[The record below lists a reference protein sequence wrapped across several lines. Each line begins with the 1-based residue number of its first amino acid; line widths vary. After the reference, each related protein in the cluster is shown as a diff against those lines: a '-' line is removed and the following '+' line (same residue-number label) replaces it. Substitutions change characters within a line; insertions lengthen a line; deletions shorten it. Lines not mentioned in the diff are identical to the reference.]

1 MTDTVDFSDE
11 SRDRSILRTA
21 DYDNTDPADLVLTV
35 PKREGGKISIP
46 LLKHARSNIERE
58 DYQDNTLVRIK
69 PLAEIASNLPV
80 RRGSN
85 APVYQGKGVA
95 LLRPGFLYIFR
106 EDKLWRE
113 LEISQNS
120 QFSDIDL
127 QAVRA
132 EVGDPESDLRMV
144 RPSAGQWLDDVLVP
158 VFLQGQAVMHDFRVA
173 YSEIQWDWAYIQK
186 LEESAATR
194 NARTTGVGHAWAVTS
209 VDSLS
214 FETGFPASRVE
225 DAPEL
230 RHRDLGI
237 ELMIENPCDFVL
249 SFEGPGEEEL
259 CSKLSKLLESNEKQ
273 ARESARRAAS
283 RSEVEDPIAYTEQL
297 MKNPLELALDATAP
311 EPVDD
316 SDEGEV
322 ANILDL
328 TCPPGA
334 DLLQHLRSQKG
345 VVCVAIPDPFFLF
358 RHALAQLHLAMH
370 YLDAI
375 DIAIKDK
382 PLVHSAMLIR
392 QAVFDPAPSGQSGDL
407 ANYRNAIN
415 REQLDDILET
425 AERNHAVRNI
435 EDQTRRLKKLMKS
448 SSFNSVFDDYLQSPD
463 VAACEAFLLCADNL
477 NVLQQIPGVLKAQ
490 GVDDD
495 QGIPGALAKWLSDE
509 SMLAKWSP
517 GIAAA
522 TGEEGTQSS
531 PYEQLRSLARDQT
544 EINDQHLA
552 RLNLQ
557 ALAYTEKQ
565 FQYDEE
571 STGEQVA
578 GEVKDAGRVGALVSG
593 VLGEWSAS
601 VLTACRRLMEDGS
614 VEAIQVH
621 RIMQAASANAILS
634 DPGLGGVDLMRRGDV
649 DPTKHTIIGVE
660 GDGIRR
666 GLTDFDRSQG
676 GLLTRANDY
685 LYADLVD
692 RSGQVQGST
701 SPARASGELEEAIK
715 KIAGNTWVYV
725 VPAGHPEARKLSV
738 LKVDLAKRVGA
749 VVDGPGVSSGLV
761 ALAVFNVF
769 LESRATI
776 HAVKSNQD
784 WGISSLKALGSLVDL
799 AAASMK
805 LSIVANEVA
814 SIDSGHASRL
824 YKFSSR
830 PWFDLKGWPLIGK
843 RLAKT
848 GAATLVRSVG
858 LASFVAGGF
867 AVGLNYWDMR
877 ISLARGDL
885 DAALGHGIAVAG
897 GLIFLSAPLM
907 AGLLAIPGW
916 GWVVLGMS
924 VALGGSL
931 YAGSVTDDLFE
942 RVLKQGPLGTHP
954 QDSLVNLDDLAYY
967 GQLLTLL
974 SPVNISAQRYR
985 DVDPDPALTNPDHP
999 PQPDDYVITLQT
1011 PVVSRLKVLQ
1021 ECRPDLPTQPFK
1033 IVVQEVAYMNS
1044 RAETSNVAVGTV
1056 EQEVMLSTTPL
1067 TQIVARQSL
1076 PHESAVR
1083 FLVKRELQSSSFQ
1096 SFGYQEEVS
1105 TTIRVGLQAV
1115 VGTEQ
1120 GPVVFPTPVM
1130 ENYEPYNDNR
1140 HGGAPDKSRSVFNPH
1155 SETLVPYWFLKEVS
1169 V

>member
-1 MTDTVDFSDE
+1 MTDAVDFADE
-11 SRDRSILRTA
+11 SRDRSILRRA
-21 DYDNTDPADLVLTV
+21 DYDDTDPKDLVLTV
-35 PKREGGKISIP
+35 PKRDGGKIAIP
-46 LLKHARSNIERE
+46 LLKHARSNIERK

-106 EDKLWRE
+106 KDKLWRE

-132 EVGDPESDLRMV
+132 EVGDPESGLRMV

-158 VFLQGQAVMHDFRVA
+158 VFLQGQAVMHDFRMA

-186 LEESAATR
+186 LEGSAATR

-225 DAPEL
+225 DVPEL

-237 ELMIENPCDFVL
+237 ELMIENPSDFVL
-249 SFEGPGEEEL
+249 SFERPGEDEL
-259 CSKLSKLLESNEKQ
+259 CSKLAKLLERNEKQ
-273 ARESARRAAS
+273 TSGS
-283 RSEVEDPIAYTEQL
+283 
-297 MKNPLELALDATAP
+297 
-311 EPVDD
+311 
-316 SDEGEV
+316 

-407 ANYRNAIN
+407 AYYRNAIN

-517 GIAAA
+517 GIAVE

-531 PYEQLRSLARDQT
+531 PYEQLRSLASDQT

-634 DPGLGGVDLMRRGDV
+634 DPGLAGVDLMRRGDV

-666 GLTDFDRSQG
+666 GLTDFDRGQG

-701 SPARASGELEEAIK
+701 SPARASNELEEAIK

-799 AAASMK
+799 VAASMK

-848 GAATLVRSVG
+848 GAGTLVRTVG
-858 LASFVAGGF
+858 LASFVAGGV
-867 AVGLNYWDMR
+867 AVGLSYWDMR
-877 ISLARGDL
+877 ISLSRGDL
-885 DAALGHGIAVAG
+885 DAANGHGIAVAG

-907 AGLLAIPGW
+907 GGLLAIPGW
-916 GWVVLGMS
+916 GWAVLGMS

-942 RVLKQGPLGTHP
+942 RMLKQGPLGTHP
-954 QDSLVNLDDLAYY
+954 QNSLVNLDDLAYY

-974 SPVNISAQRYR
+974 SPVNISAQRYG
-985 DVDPDPALTNPDHP
+985 DVDPDPALTSPDHS

-1083 FLVKRELQSSSFQ
+1083 FLVKRELQSRSFQ
-1096 SFGYQEEVS
+1096 SFGYQEEIT

-1130 ENYEPYNDNR
+1130 ENYEPYNDTR

-1155 SETLVPYWFLKEVS
+1155 SEPVVPYWFLKEVS

>member
-1 MTDTVDFSDE
+1 MTDAVDFADE
-11 SRDRSILRTA
+11 SRDRSILRRA
-21 DYDNTDPADLVLTV
+21 DYDDTDPKDLVLTV
-35 PKREGGKISIP
+35 PKRDGGKIAIP
-46 LLKHARSNIERE
+46 LLKHARSNIERK

-80 RRGSN
+80 RHGSN

-106 EDKLWRE
+106 KDKLWRE

-132 EVGDPESDLRMV
+132 EVGDPESGLRMV

-158 VFLQGQAVMHDFRVA
+158 VFLQGQAVMHDFRMA

-225 DAPEL
+225 DVPEL

-249 SFEGPGEEEL
+249 SFEGPGEDEL
-259 CSKLSKLLESNEKQ
+259 CSKLAKLLESNEKQ
-273 ARESARRAAS
+273 ARESAN
-283 RSEVEDPIAYTEQL
+283 T
-297 MKNPLELALDATAP
+297 
-311 EPVDD
+311 
-316 SDEGEV
+316 
-322 ANILDL
+322 LDL

-345 VVCVAIPDPFFLF
+345 GVCVAITDPFFLF

-435 EDQTRRLKKLMKS
+435 EDQSRRLKKLMKS
-448 SSFNSVFDDYLQSPD
+448 PSFNSVFDDYLQSPD

-517 GIAAA
+517 GIAAE
-522 TGEEGTQSS
+522 TGEEGTQPS
-531 PYEQLRSLARDQT
+531 PYEQLRSLASDQT
-544 EINDQHLA
+544 EINDQHLG

-557 ALAYTEKQ
+557 ALAYAEKQ

-571 STGEQVA
+571 STGEKVA

-614 VEAIQVH
+614 VEVIQVH

-634 DPGLGGVDLMRRGDV
+634 DSGLAGVDLMRRGDV

-666 GLTDFDRSQG
+666 GLTDFDRGQG

-701 SPARASGELEEAIK
+701 SPARASAELEEAIK

-738 LKVDLAKRVGA
+738 LKVDFAKRVGA

-799 AAASMK
+799 VAASMK
-805 LSIVANEVA
+805 LSIVANDVA

-848 GAATLVRSVG
+848 GAGTLVRTVG
-858 LASFVAGGF
+858 LASFVAGGV
-867 AVGLNYWDMR
+867 AVGLSYWDMR
-877 ISLARGDL
+877 ISLSRGDL
-885 DAALGHGIAVAG
+885 DAANGHGIAVAG

-907 AGLLAIPGW
+907 GGLLAIPGW
-916 GWVVLGMS
+916 GWAVLGMS

-931 YAGSVTDDLFE
+931 YAGSITDDLFE
-942 RVLKQGPLGTHP
+942 RMLKQGPLGTHP
-954 QDSLVNLDDLAYY
+954 QNSLVNLDDLAYY

-974 SPVNISAQRYR
+974 SPVNISAQRYG
-985 DVDPDPALTNPDHP
+985 DVDPDPALTSPDHS

-1044 RAETSNVAVGTV
+1044 RAETSNIAVGTV

-1076 PHESAVR
+1076 PDESAVR
-1083 FLVKRELQSSSFQ
+1083 FLVKRELQSSSLQ
-1096 SFGYQEEVS
+1096 SFGYQEDVS

-1130 ENYEPYNDNR
+1130 ESYEPYNDTR
-1140 HGGAPDKSRSVFNPH
+1140 HGGAPDKSRSVLNPH
-1155 SETLVPYWFLKEVS
+1155 SEPLVPYWFLKEVS

>member
-1 MTDTVDFSDE
+1 MTDAVDFADE
-11 SRDRSILRTA
+11 SRDRSILRRA
-21 DYDNTDPADLVLTV
+21 DYDDTDPKDLVLTV
-35 PKREGGKISIP
+35 PKRDGGKIAIP
-46 LLKHARSNIERE
+46 LLKHARSNIERK

-80 RRGSN
+80 RHGSN

-106 EDKLWRE
+106 KDKLWRE

-132 EVGDPESDLRMV
+132 EVGDPESGLRMV

-158 VFLQGQAVMHDFRVA
+158 VFLQGQAVMHDFRMA

-225 DAPEL
+225 DVPEL

-237 ELMIENPCDFVL
+237 ELMIENPSDFVL
-249 SFEGPGEEEL
+249 SFERPGEDEL
-259 CSKLSKLLESNEKQ
+259 CSKLAKLLERNEKQ
-273 ARESARRAAS
+273 TSGS
-283 RSEVEDPIAYTEQL
+283 
-297 MKNPLELALDATAP
+297 
-311 EPVDD
+311 
-316 SDEGEV
+316 

-407 ANYRNAIN
+407 AYYRNAIN

-517 GIAAA
+517 GIAVE

-531 PYEQLRSLARDQT
+531 PYEQLRSLASDQT

-634 DPGLGGVDLMRRGDV
+634 DPGLAGVDLMRRGDV

-666 GLTDFDRSQG
+666 GLTDFDRGQG

-701 SPARASGELEEAIK
+701 SPARASNELEEAIK

-761 ALAVFNVF
+761 ALAAFNVF
-769 LESRATI
+769 LESRALI
-776 HAVKSNQD
+776 KL
-784 WGISSLKALGSLVDL
+784 ISSDQSIALPASKVFGAFVDL
-799 AAASMK
+799 LAASMK
-805 LSIVANEVA
+805 LSTVIHEIAGIEQA
-814 SIDSGHASRL
+814 SSSKL
-824 YKFSSR
+824 YRVSSR
-830 PWFDLKGWPLIGK
+830 PLFDMKKVPLIGK
-843 RLAKT
+843 RLAT
-848 GAATLVRSVG
+848 VGASTLVRTVG
-858 LASFVAGGF
+858 LASFVAGGV
-867 AVGLNYWDMR
+867 AVGLSYWDMR
-877 ISLARGDL
+877 ISLSRGDL
-885 DAALGHGIAVAG
+885 DAASGHGIAVAG

-907 AGLLAIPGW
+907 GGLLAIPGW
-916 GWVVLGMS
+916 GWAVLGMS

-942 RVLKQGPLGTHP
+942 RMLKQGPLGTHP
-954 QDSLVNLDDLAYY
+954 QNSLVNLDDLAYY

-974 SPVNISAQRYR
+974 SPVNISAQRYG

-1044 RAETSNVAVGTV
+1044 RTETSNVAVGTV
-1056 EQEVMLSTTPL
+1056 EQEVVLSTTPL

-1083 FLVKRELQSSSFQ
+1083 FLVKRDLKPSSFQ
-1096 SFGYQEEVS
+1096 SFGYQEEVT

-1120 GPVVFPTPVM
+1120 GPVVFPSPVM
-1130 ENYEPYNDNR
+1130 ENYEPYNDTR

-1155 SETLVPYWFLKEVS
+1155 SEPLVPYWFLKEVS

>member
-21 DYDNTDPADLVLTV
+21 DYDDTDPADLVLTV

-69 PLAEIASNLPV
+69 PLAEIASDLPV
-80 RRGSN
+80 RSGSN

-132 EVGDPESDLRMV
+132 EVGDPESELRMI

-158 VFLQGQAVMHDFRVA
+158 VFLQGQAVMHDFRMA

-209 VDSLS
+209 VDTLS

-249 SFEGPGEEEL
+249 SFERPGEDEL

-273 ARESARRAAS
+273 ARES
-283 RSEVEDPIAYTEQL
+283 
-297 MKNPLELALDATAP
+297 
-311 EPVDD
+311 
-316 SDEGEV
+316 

-435 EDQTRRLKKLMKS
+435 EDQARRLKKLMKS

-495 QGIPGALAKWLSDE
+495 QGIPSALAKWLSDE

-517 GIAAA
+517 GIAAE

-531 PYEQLRSLARDQT
+531 PYEQLRSLASDQT
-544 EINDQHLA
+544 EINDQHLG

-557 ALAYTEKQ
+557 ALAYAEKQ

-634 DPGLGGVDLMRRGDV
+634 DPGLAGVDLMRRGDV

-701 SPARASGELEEAIK
+701 SPARASNELEEAIK

-761 ALAVFNVF
+761 ALAAFNLF
-769 LESRATI
+769 LEVRSAFAAYQADSRAFSLS
-776 HAVKSNQD
+776 VGKSI
-784 WGISSLKALGSLVDL
+784 GAIVDL
-799 AAASMK
+799 TAASMK
-805 LSIVANEVA
+805 LSVVMHEIAG
-814 SIDSGHASRL
+814 IDLAQSSKL
-824 YKFSSR
+824 YRVSSR
-830 PWFDLKGWPLIGK
+830 PLFDMKRAPLIGK
-843 RLAKT
+843 RLAT
-848 GAATLVRSVG
+848 VGASTLVRTVG
-858 LASFVAGGF
+858 LASFVAGGV
-867 AVGLNYWDMR
+867 AVGLSYWDMR
-877 ISLARGDL
+877 ISLSRGDF
-885 DAALGHGIAVAG
+885 DAANGHGIAVAG
-897 GLIFLSAPLM
+897 GLIFLSVPLIG
-907 AGLLAIPGW
+907 GLLAIPGW
-916 GWVVLGMS
+916 GWAVLGMS
-924 VALGGSL
+924 MALGGSL
-931 YAGSVTDDLFE
+931 YAGSVADDLFE

-954 QDSLVNLDDLAYY
+954 QESSVHLDDLAYY

-974 SPVNISAQRYR
+974 SPVNISAKRYG
-985 DVDPDPALTNPDHP
+985 DVDPDPALTSPDHP

-1056 EQEVMLSTTPL
+1056 EQEVVLSTTPL

-1083 FLVKRELQSSSFQ
+1083 FLVKREFQASSFQ
-1096 SFGYQEEVS
+1096 SFGYQEEVT

-1130 ENYEPYNDNR
+1130 ENYEPYNDTR

-1155 SETLVPYWFLKEVS
+1155 SEPLVPYWFLKEVS

>member
-21 DYDNTDPADLVLTV
+21 DYDDTDPADLVLTV

-80 RRGSN
+80 RSGSN

-132 EVGDPESDLRMV
+132 EVGDPESDLRMI

-158 VFLQGQAVMHDFRVA
+158 VFLQGQAVMHDFRMA

-209 VDSLS
+209 VDTLS

-249 SFEGPGEEEL
+249 SFEGPGEDEL
-259 CSKLSKLLESNEKQ
+259 CSKLAKLLESNEKQ
-273 ARESARRAAS
+273 ARES
-283 RSEVEDPIAYTEQL
+283 
-297 MKNPLELALDATAP
+297 
-311 EPVDD
+311 
-316 SDEGEV
+316 

-517 GIAAA
+517 GIAVE

-531 PYEQLRSLARDQT
+531 PYEQLRSLASDQT

-634 DPGLGGVDLMRRGDV
+634 DPGLAGVDLMRRGDV

-666 GLTDFDRSQG
+666 GLTDFDRGQG

-701 SPARASGELEEAIK
+701 SPARASAELEEAIK

-761 ALAVFNVF
+761 ALAVFNLF
-769 LESRATI
+769 LECRAVI
-776 HAVKSNQD
+776 SAVRNNRD
-784 WGISSLKALGSLVDL
+784 WGIGVGKIIGGVVDL
-799 AAASMK
+799 TAASMK
-805 LSIVANEVA
+805 LSIVAHEAAGIGQA
-814 SIDSGHASRL
+814 SSSKL
-824 YKFSSR
+824 YRVSSR
-830 PWFDLKGWPLIGK
+830 PLFDMKRAPLIGK
-843 RLAKT
+843 RLAT
-848 GAATLVRSVG
+848 AGASTLVRTVG
-858 LASFVAGGF
+858 LASFVAGGV
-867 AVGLNYWDMR
+867 AVGLSYWDMR
-877 ISLARGDL
+877 ISLSRGDL
-885 DAALGHGIAVAG
+885 DAANGHGIAVAG
-897 GLIFLSAPLM
+897 GLIFLSVPLIG
-907 AGLLAIPGW
+907 GLLAIPGW
-916 GWVVLGMS
+916 GWAVLGMS
-924 VALGGSL
+924 MALGGSL
-931 YAGSVTDDLFE
+931 YAGSVADDLFE

-954 QDSLVNLDDLAYY
+954 QDSSVHLDDLAYY

-974 SPVNISAQRYR
+974 SPVNISAQRYG

-1021 ECRPDLPTQPFK
+1021 ECRPDQPTQPFK

-1083 FLVKRELQSSSFQ
+1083 FLVKRELRSSSFQ
-1096 SFGYQEEVS
+1096 SFGYQEEVT

-1130 ENYEPYNDNR
+1130 ENYEPYNDTR
-1140 HGGAPDKSRSVFNPH
+1140 HGGPPDKSRSVFNPH
-1155 SETLVPYWFLKEVS
+1155 SERLVPYWFLKEVS

>member
-21 DYDNTDPADLVLTV
+21 DYDDTDPADLVLTV

-69 PLAEIASNLPV
+69 PLAEIASDLPV
-80 RRGSN
+80 RSGSN

-132 EVGDPESDLRMV
+132 KVGDPESDLRMI

-158 VFLQGQAVMHDFRVA
+158 VFLQGQAVMHDFRMA

-209 VDSLS
+209 VDTLS

-237 ELMIENPCDFVL
+237 ELMIENPSDFVL
-249 SFEGPGEEEL
+249 SFEGPGEDEL
-259 CSKLSKLLESNEKQ
+259 CSKLAKLLESNEKQ
-273 ARESARRAAS
+273 ARES
-283 RSEVEDPIAYTEQL
+283 
-297 MKNPLELALDATAP
+297 
-311 EPVDD
+311 
-316 SDEGEV
+316 

-435 EDQTRRLKKLMKS
+435 DDQARRLKKLMKS

-517 GIAAA
+517 GIAAE
-522 TGEEGTQSS
+522 TGEEGTQPS
-531 PYEQLRSLARDQT
+531 PYEQLRSLASDQT
-544 EINDQHLA
+544 EINDQHLG

-557 ALAYTEKQ
+557 ALAYAEKQ

-634 DPGLGGVDLMRRGDV
+634 DPGLAGVDLMRRGDV

-701 SPARASGELEEAIK
+701 SPARASNELEEAIK

-799 AAASMK
+799 VAASMK

-848 GAATLVRSVG
+848 GAGTLVRTVG
-858 LASFVAGGF
+858 LASFVAGGV
-867 AVGLNYWDMR
+867 AVGLSYWDMR
-877 ISLARGDL
+877 ISLSRGDL
-885 DAALGHGIAVAG
+885 DAANGHGIAVAG
-897 GLIFLSAPLM
+897 GLIFLSVPLIG
-907 AGLLAIPGW
+907 GLLAIPGW
-916 GWVVLGMS
+916 GWAVLGMS
-924 VALGGSL
+924 MALGGSL
-931 YAGSVTDDLFE
+931 YAGSVADDLFE

-974 SPVNISAQRYR
+974 SPVNISAQRYG
-985 DVDPDPALTNPDHP
+985 DVDPDPALTSPDHS

-1044 RAETSNVAVGTV
+1044 RAETSNAAVGTV

-1067 TQIVARQSL
+1067 TQIAARQSL

-1096 SFGYQEEVS
+1096 SFGYQEEVT

-1130 ENYEPYNDNR
+1130 ENYEPYNDTR

-1155 SETLVPYWFLKEVS
+1155 SEPVVPYWFLKEVS

>member
-1 MTDTVDFSDE
+1 MTDAVDFADE
-11 SRDRSILRTA
+11 SRDRSILRRA
-21 DYDNTDPADLVLTV
+21 DYDDTDPKDLVLTV
-35 PKREGGKISIP
+35 PKRDGGKIAIP

-106 EDKLWRE
+106 KDKLWRE

-132 EVGDPESDLRMV
+132 EVGDPESGLRMV
-144 RPSAGQWLDDVLVP
+144 RPSGGQWLDDVLVP
-158 VFLQGQAVMHDFRVA
+158 VFLQGQAVMHDFRMA

-225 DAPEL
+225 DVPEL

-237 ELMIENPCDFVL
+237 ELMIENPSDFVL
-249 SFEGPGEEEL
+249 SFERPGEDEL
-259 CSKLSKLLESNEKQ
+259 CSKLAKLLERNEKQ
-273 ARESARRAAS
+273 TSGS
-283 RSEVEDPIAYTEQL
+283 
-297 MKNPLELALDATAP
+297 
-311 EPVDD
+311 
-316 SDEGEV
+316 

-345 VVCVAIPDPFFLF
+345 GVCVAIPDPFFLF

-392 QAVFDPAPSGQSGDL
+392 QAVFDPAPSSQSGDL

-517 GIAAA
+517 GIAVE
-522 TGEEGTQSS
+522 TGEDGTQSS
-531 PYEQLRSLARDQT
+531 PYEQLRSLASDQT

-557 ALAYTEKQ
+557 ALAYAEKQ

-634 DPGLGGVDLMRRGDV
+634 DPGLAGVDLMRRGDV

-701 SPARASGELEEAIK
+701 SPARASNELEEAIK

-761 ALAVFNVF
+761 ALAAFNLF
-769 LESRATI
+769 LEVRSAFAAYQADSRAFSLS
-776 HAVKSNQD
+776 VGKSI
-784 WGISSLKALGSLVDL
+784 GAIVDL
-799 AAASMK
+799 TAASMK
-805 LSIVANEVA
+805 LSVVMHEIAG
-814 SIDSGHASRL
+814 IDLAQSSKL
-824 YKFSSR
+824 YRVSSR
-830 PWFDLKGWPLIGK
+830 PLFDMKRAPLIGK
-843 RLAKT
+843 RLAT
-848 GAATLVRSVG
+848 VGASTLVRTVG
-858 LASFVAGGF
+858 LASFVAGGV
-867 AVGLNYWDMR
+867 AVGLSYWDMR
-877 ISLARGDL
+877 ISLSRGDF
-885 DAALGHGIAVAG
+885 DAANGHGIAVAG
-897 GLIFLSAPLM
+897 GLIFLSVPLIG
-907 AGLLAIPGW
+907 GLLAIPGW
-916 GWVVLGMS
+916 GWAVLGMS
-924 VALGGSL
+924 MALGGSL
-931 YAGSVTDDLFE
+931 YAGSVADDLFE

-954 QDSLVNLDDLAYY
+954 QDSSVHLDDLAYY

-974 SPVNISAQRYR
+974 SPVNISAKRYG
-985 DVDPDPALTNPDHP
+985 DVDPDPALTSPDHP

-1056 EQEVMLSTTPL
+1056 EQEVVLSTTPL

-1083 FLVKRELQSSSFQ
+1083 FLVKRELQASSFQ
-1096 SFGYQEEVS
+1096 SFGYQEEVT

-1130 ENYEPYNDNR
+1130 ENYEPYNDTR

-1155 SETLVPYWFLKEVS
+1155 SEPLVPYWFLKEVS

>member
-11 SRDRSILRTA
+11 SRDRSILRKA
-21 DYDNTDPADLVLTV
+21 DYDDADPKDLVLTV
-35 PKREGGKISIP
+35 PKRDGGKISIP

-85 APVYQGKGVA
+85 APVHQGKGVA
-95 LLRPGFLYIFR
+95 LLRPGYLYIFR

-132 EVGDPESDLRMV
+132 EVGDPESDLRMI

-158 VFLQGQAVMHDFRVA
+158 VFLQGQAVMHDFRMA

-209 VDSLS
+209 VDTLS

-249 SFEGPGEEEL
+249 SFERPGEDEL
-259 CSKLSKLLESNEKQ
+259 CSKLAKLLENNEKQ
-273 ARESARRAAS
+273 ARES
-283 RSEVEDPIAYTEQL
+283 
-297 MKNPLELALDATAP
+297 
-311 EPVDD
+311 
-316 SDEGEV
+316 

-345 VVCVAIPDPFFLF
+345 GVCVAIPDPFFLF

-531 PYEQLRSLARDQT
+531 PYEQLRSLASDQT

-593 VLGEWSAS
+593 ALGEWSAS

-634 DPGLGGVDLMRRGDV
+634 DPGLAGVDLMRRGDV

-666 GLTDFDRSQG
+666 GLTDFDRRQG

-738 LKVDLAKRVGA
+738 LNVDLAKRVGA

>member
-1 MTDTVDFSDE
+1 MTDAVDFADE
-11 SRDRSILRTA
+11 PRDRSILRRA
-21 DYDNTDPADLVLTV
+21 DYDDTDPKDLVLTV
-35 PKREGGKISIP
+35 PKRDGGKIAIP
-46 LLKHARSNIERE
+46 LLKHARSNIERK

-80 RRGSN
+80 RHGSN

-106 EDKLWRE
+106 KDKLWRE

-132 EVGDPESDLRMV
+132 EVGDPESGLRMV

-158 VFLQGQAVMHDFRVA
+158 VFLQGQAVMHDFRMA

-225 DAPEL
+225 DVPEL

-237 ELMIENPCDFVL
+237 ELMIENPSDFVL
-249 SFEGPGEEEL
+249 SFEGPGEDEL
-259 CSKLSKLLESNEKQ
+259 CSKLAKLLESNEKQ
-273 ARESARRAAS
+273 TSGS
-283 RSEVEDPIAYTEQL
+283 
-297 MKNPLELALDATAP
+297 
-311 EPVDD
+311 
-316 SDEGEV
+316 

-392 QAVFDPAPSGQSGDL
+392 QAVFDPAPSGQSGDF
-407 ANYRNAIN
+407 AYYRNAIN

-509 SMLAKWSP
+509 SILAKWSP
-517 GIAAA
+517 GIAVE

-531 PYEQLRSLARDQT
+531 PYEQLRSLASDQT

-557 ALAYTEKQ
+557 ALAYTEKH

-634 DPGLGGVDLMRRGDV
+634 DSGLAGVDLMRRGDV

-666 GLTDFDRSQG
+666 GLTDFDRGQG

-761 ALAVFNVF
+761 ALAAFNLF
-769 LESRATI
+769 LEGTS
-776 HAVKSNQD
+776 AVKAYQAND
-784 WGISSLKALGSLVDL
+784 GKRGLAVGKFAGAIFDL
-799 AAASMK
+799 TAASMK
-805 LSIVANEVA
+805 LSIVAHETAGVELTQ
-814 SIDSGHASRL
+814 SSKI
-824 YKFSSR
+824 YKVSSR
-830 PWFDLKGWPLIGK
+830 PLFDMKGWPLIGK
-843 RLAKT
+843 RLAKV
-848 GAATLVRSVG
+848 GASTLVRTVG
-858 LASFVAGGF
+858 LASFVAGGV
-867 AVGLNYWDMR
+867 AVGLSYWDMR
-877 ISLARGDL
+877 ISLSRGDL
-885 DAALGHGIAVAG
+885 AAANGHGIAVAG

-907 AGLLAIPGW
+907 GGLLAIPGW
-916 GWVVLGMS
+916 GWAVLGMS

-942 RVLKQGPLGTHP
+942 RMLKQGPLGTHP

-974 SPVNISAQRYR
+974 SPVNISAQRYG
-985 DVDPDPALTNPDHP
+985 DVDPDPALTSPDHP
-999 PQPDDYVITLQT
+999 PQPNDYVITLQT

-1076 PHESAVR
+1076 PDESAVR
-1083 FLVKRELQSSSFQ
+1083 FLVKRELQSSSLQ
-1096 SFGYQEEVS
+1096 SFGYQEDVS

-1130 ENYEPYNDNR
+1130 ESYEPYNDTR
-1140 HGGAPDKSRSVFNPH
+1140 HGGAPDKSRSVLNPH
-1155 SETLVPYWFLKEVS
+1155 SEPLVPYWFLKEVS